1 MPGHTSVQKRVMRIM
16 KKKKNDL
23 ARGKFI
29 DPLAHVHRLLHALI
43 ILLIHRIPKIFGDRE
58 PFTKV

>member
-23 ARGKFI
+23 ARGKFKRVI
-29 DPLAHVHRLLHALI
+29 CL
-43 ILLIHRIPKIFGDRE
+43 
-58 PFTKV
+58 